1 VVSSDR
7 YVGEQYGKSLERA
20 VRQPSCTV
28 ALQERKPKKINQID
42 QGVKAVAA
50 MQMRTQEPVICTSP
64 DQINQCFSCRD
75 MIYSAVKNPGNSLEN
90 NN

>member
-50 MQMRTQEPVICTSP
+50 M
-64 DQINQCFSCRD
+64 
-75 MIYSAVKNPGNSLEN
+75 
-90 NN
+90 